1 MRDGSS
7 GRCWDRFSASLILF
21 LRDLTYPIISD
32 YNYLRYNDYIVG
44 THRLRFCIKP
54 KHIMA
59 ELTGF
64 QTASQSEIESANKL
78 NTLSRGTSPFQQGV
92 AFTVS
97 GFSYEKAEIDGKV
110 AADAK
115 PQPVLVTS
123 IGSLF
128 VKPLNRNAVKA
139 DGSVLEHKGTFN
151 AFVRETIASNP
162 TKNDG
167 QLLQLIVDGCQ
178 GKTLLVDRIPYSAKS
193 KDGRTYATSMVDI
206 NFKVD

>member
-1 MRDGSS
+1 
-7 GRCWDRFSASLILF
+7 
-21 LRDLTYPIISD
+21 
-32 YNYLRYNDYIVG
+32 
-44 THRLRFCIKP
+44 
-54 KHIMA
+54 MA

-78 NTLSRGTSPFQQGV
+78 NTLRRGTSPFQQGV

-128 VKPLNRNAVKA
+128 VKSLNRNAVKA
-139 DGSVLEHKGTFN
+139 DGTILEHKGSFN
-151 AFVRETIASNP
+151 AFIKDILADPAYND
-162 TKNDG
+162 KNDG

-178 GKTLLVDRIPYSAKS
+178 GKTILVDRIPYSAKS
-193 KDGRTYATSMVDI
+193 KDGRIYATSLVDY

>member
-1 MRDGSS
+1 
-7 GRCWDRFSASLILF
+7 
-21 LRDLTYPIISD
+21 
-32 YNYLRYNDYIVG
+32 
-44 THRLRFCIKP
+44 
-54 KHIMA
+54 MA

-115 PQPVLVTS
+115 PQPVLKTS

-162 TKNDG
+162 DKNDG

>member
-1 MRDGSS
+1 
-7 GRCWDRFSASLILF
+7 
-21 LRDLTYPIISD
+21 
-32 YNYLRYNDYIVG
+32 
-44 THRLRFCIKP
+44 
-54 KHIMA
+54 MA

-64 QTASQSEIESANKL
+64 RTASQSEIESANKL

-92 AFTVS
+92 AFTIS

-128 VKPLNRNAVKA
+128 VKPLGRNAVKA
-139 DGSVLEHKGTFN
+139 DGTILEHKGSFN
-151 AFVRETIASNP
+151 AFVRGIIASNP
-162 TKNDG
+162 DKNDG

-178 GKTLLVDRIPYSAKS
+178 GKTLLVDRVPYSAKS